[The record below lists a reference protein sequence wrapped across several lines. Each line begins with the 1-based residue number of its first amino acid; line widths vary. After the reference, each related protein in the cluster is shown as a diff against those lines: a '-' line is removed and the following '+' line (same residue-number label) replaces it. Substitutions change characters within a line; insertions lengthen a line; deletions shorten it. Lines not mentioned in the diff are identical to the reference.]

1 MPSVSDVRPRELQSP
16 MQLQLM
22 SHPFQQMAM
31 DIVGPLEDTQS
42 GSSYILVV
50 CNYFSKWPL
59 YRAVCILRW

>member
-1 MPSVSDVRPRELQSP
+1 

-42 GSSYILVV
+42 GSRYILVV

-59 YRAVCILRW
+59 YRAVCILRWDMVENGGIMAGIRCW